1 MYKNSFPFFLIPLHL
16 DRTIKILYNLG
27 KIAKEVCNLE
37 FLEKAKRKTFN
48 TIGLLINRLSQNESG
63 DTSDLEKNITDGM
76 PELLRKAGAEGTV
89 LLRNDGVLPL
99 SKDTVISVFGRVQND
114 YMYVGYGSGGDVIKP
129 YTVSLMEGLRNAG
142 AKLNEDLAE
151 QYSQWCKK
159 NPPDHGFWGHWPHY
173 YNEMPIDNETI
184 NKASAISD
192 CAVVV
197 IGRSAGEDRE
207 NYLTKGS
214 FYLTDDESSLIKTV
228 SATFKNTVII
238 MNIGSIMDMA
248 WEGDLLT
255 NNSAIL
261 IPYQGGMESGNSVAD
276 VLFGESEPSGRLTD
290 TIADSYESYPC
301 AKYFGK
307 KEYNNFFEDIYVGYR
322 YFETFAKDKVLYPFG
337 FGLGYTRFEN
347 KLISGENNNN
357 IVSLKISSKN
367 TGNFK
372 GKDVIQVYAEAPQGE
387 LGKPS
392 RVLCGFKKTPELA
405 PGDECDVTIEIPFY
419 FFASYDDSGATGTK
433 NAYVLEKGEYNF
445 YAGTNVRDAEKFFS
459 FQIDET
465 IVIET
470 LSEVCAP
477 ENSFDILGKNG
488 KICKASASTQNL
500 KAAILANIPTDYG
513 YNGDCGIT
521 LEDVEN
527 AKETIEKFISQ
538 FSPKELEAISRGD
551 YTMDSPLGNKGN
563 AGVMGG
569 VLESLRDKGIKPIT
583 TTDGPSGI
591 RIRSCCSL
599 IPIGTSLASMWNL
612 ELAEEIY
619 KKIGGEMK
627 EKGSDILLAP
637 GMNIHRSPLC
647 GRNFEY
653 YSEDPFL
660 TGKIAA
666 AVVKGVQ
673 KNGVGA
679 CPKHFACNSQ
689 ETNRNKT
696 DSRLSQRALREIY
709 LKGFEIC
716 VKEAEPLTIMTSYN
730 KINGVWGH
738 YHYGLCTQILRKEW
752 GFKGLV
758 MTDWWMQS
766 SRSPEFPEMKD
777 NAYRVRAGVD
787 VLMPGGNRAG
797 KRKPDG
803 TLLKTYGKPDGIKL
817 GEMQQTAKRVV
828 ELTMK
833 IK

>member
-1 MYKNSFPFFLIPLHL
+1 MDFF
-16 DRTIKILYNLG
+16 
-27 KIAKEVCNLE
+27 
-37 FLEKAKRKTFN
+37 EKAKRKTFN

-63 DTSDLEKNITDGM
+63 DTTDLEKTVTRGM

-99 SKDTVISVFGRVQND
+99 SKDSVISVFGRVQND

-129 YTVSLMEGLRNAG
+129 YTVSLMEGLRNIG
-142 AKLNEDLAE
+142 ASLNEELAE
-151 QYSQWCKK
+151 SYAKWCKA

-173 YNEMPIDNETI
+173 YQEMPVDDAVIL
-184 NKASAISD
+184 KASQNSD
-192 CAVVV
+192 CAIIV

-214 FYLTDDESSLIKTV
+214 YFLTDDESSLIKRV
-228 SATFKNTVII
+228 SKAFSKTVIV

-248 WEGDLLT
+248 WEQDLLT

-261 IPYQGGMESGNSVAD
+261 IPYQGGMESGNSVAS
-276 VLFGESEPSGRLTD
+276 VLFGIEEPSGRLTD
-290 TIADSYESYPC
+290 TIATSYHEYPC
-301 AKYFGK
+301 ADYFGE
-307 KEYNNFFEDIYVGYR
+307 KEYNNFCEDIYVGYR
-322 YFETFAKDKVLYPFG
+322 YFETFARDKVLYPFG
-337 FGLGYTRFEN
+337 FGLSYTSFETQV
-347 KLISGENNNN
+347 ISNSNDNNT
-357 IVSLKISSKN
+357 VSIKAAVKN
-367 TGNFK
+367 TGALS
-372 GKDVIQVYAEAPQGE
+372 GKEVVQVYAQAPQGA
-387 LGKPS
+387 LGKAA
-392 RVLCGFKKTPELA
+392 RVLCGFVKTPTLA
-405 PGDECDVTIEIPFY
+405 PNEEYTVEFNIPY
-419 FFASYDDSGATGTK
+419 YSFASFDDNGATGYK
-433 NAYVLEKGEYNF
+433 NAYVLEAGEYNF
-445 YAGTNVRDAEKFFS
+445 YVGENVRDAQKAFS
-459 FQIDET
+459 FNINEL
-465 IVIET
+465 IVVEQLT
-470 LSEVCAP
+470 EACAP
-477 ENSFDILGKNG
+477 THQFNIFAKDYISTPVATSTADLKPTILN
-488 KICKASASTQNL
+488 
-500 KAAILANIPTDYG
+500 NIPKDYG
-513 YNGDCGIT
+513 YNGDLGIT
-521 LEDVEN
+521 LDDVISG
-527 AKETIEKFISQ
+527 KETMERFISQ
-538 FSPKELEAISRGD
+538 LALKELEAISRGD

-569 VLESLRDKGIKPIT
+569 VLPSLREKGIKPIT

-599 IPIGTSLASMWNL
+599 IPIGTSLASMWNVDLL
-612 ELAEEIY
+612 EQIY
-619 KKIGGEMK
+619 TKVGAEMK
-627 EKGSDILLAP
+627 EKGSDVLLAP

-660 TGKIAA
+660 TGKTAA

-673 KNGVGA
+673 KNGAGA

-716 VKEAEPLTIMTSYN
+716 VKEAKPYTIMTSYN

-738 YHYGLCTQILRKEW
+738 YQYDLCTRILRNEW
-752 GFKGLV
+752 GFQGVV

-766 SRSPEFPEMKD
+766 SSSPEFPQMKD

-787 VLMPGGNRAG
+787 VLMPGGNRTG

-803 TLLKTYGKPDGIKL
+803 TLLKTYGKPEGITL

-828 ELTMK
+828 ELSMK
-833 IK
+833 LI

>member
-1 MYKNSFPFFLIPLHL
+1 MN
-16 DRTIKILYNLG
+16 
-27 KIAKEVCNLE
+27 

-63 DTSDLEKNITDGM
+63 DTTDLEKTVTEGM
-76 PELLRKAGAEGTV
+76 PELLRKAAAEGTV

-99 SKDTVISVFGRVQND
+99 KKDTVISVFGRVQND

-129 YTVSLMEGLRNAG
+129 YTVSLMEGLKNAN
-142 AKLNEDLAE
+142 AKLNEDLANI
-151 QYSQWCKK
+151 YSDWCKK

-173 YNEMPIDNETI
+173 YNEMPISDELI
-184 NKASAISD
+184 KKSANNSD
-192 CAVVV
+192 CAVIV

-214 FYLTDDESSLIKTV
+214 YLLTDEEASLIKRV

-238 MNIGSIMDMA
+238 MNIGSIMDMY
-248 WEGDLLT
+248 WEKELLS
-255 NNSAIL
+255 NNCAIM
-261 IPYQGGMESGNSVAD
+261 IPYQGGMESGNAIAD
-276 VLFGESEPSGRLTD
+276 ILFGEEEPSGRLTD
-290 TIADSYESYPC
+290 TIANYYVNYPC
-301 AKYFGK
+301 SEHFGD
-307 KEYNNFFEDIYVGYR
+307 KEFNNFFEDIYVGYR
-322 YFETFAKDKVLYPFG
+322 YFETFSKENVLYPFG
-337 FGLGYTRFEN
+337 FGLGYTTFETTTTDVKN
-347 KLISGENNNN
+347 DGKTITLEIQTKNIGALSG
-357 IVSLKISSKN
+357 KN
-367 TGNFK
+367 
-372 GKDVIQVYAEAPQGE
+372 VLQVYIEAPTGE
-387 LGKPS
+387 LGKAS
-392 RVLCGFKKTPELA
+392 RVLCGFQKTKKLQP
-405 PGDECDVTIEIPFY
+405 DEEDTVTIEIPY
-419 FFASYDDSGATGTK
+419 YTFASYDDSGVTNFK
-433 NAYVLEKGEYNF
+433 NAYVIEEGVYNVYVGENVRNAKKIYNF
-445 YAGTNVRDAEKFFS
+445 NVEKTYVVE
-459 FQIDET
+459 Q
-465 IVIET
+465 
-470 LSEVCAP
+470 LKEVCAP
-477 ENSFDILGKNG
+477 TQQFDVLGKNG
-488 KICKASASTQNL
+488 KLTPVATAQRNL
-500 KAAILANIPTDYG
+500 KEIISNNLPESFGEPKNREIKLD
-513 YNGDCGIT
+513 
-521 LEDVEN
+521 DVISGKN
-527 AKETIEKFISQ
+527 SIEEFVSQ
-538 FSPKELEAISRGD
+538 LSLKELEAISRGD

-569 VLESLRDKGIKPIT
+569 VLKELREKGIKPIT

-599 IPIGTSLASMWNL
+599 IPIGTSLASMWNT
-612 ELAEEIY
+612 ELLEEIY
-619 KKIGGEMK
+619 TKVGEEMK
-627 EKGSDILLAP
+627 EKGSHVLLAP

-660 TGKIAA
+660 TGKTAA

-673 KNGVGA
+673 KNNVGA

-716 VKEAEPLTIMTSYN
+716 VKEAKPFTIMTSYN

-738 YHYGLCTQILRKEW
+738 YHYELCTRILREEW
-752 GFKGLV
+752 NFDGVV

-766 SRSPEFPEMKD
+766 SNSPEFPSLKD

-787 VLMPGGNRAG
+787 VLMPGGNRTG

-803 TLLKTYGKPDGIKL
+803 TLLKTYGKTDGITL
-817 GEMQQTAKRVV
+817 GEMQQTAKRVI

>member
-1 MYKNSFPFFLIPLHL
+1 MDFF
-16 DRTIKILYNLG
+16 
-27 KIAKEVCNLE
+27 
-37 FLEKAKRKTFN
+37 EKAKRKTFN

-63 DTSDLEKNITDGM
+63 DTTDLEKTVTRGM

-99 SKDTVISVFGRVQND
+99 SKDSVISVFGRVQND

-129 YTVSLMEGLRNAG
+129 YTVSLMEGLRNIG
-142 AKLNEDLAE
+142 ASLNEELAE
-151 QYSQWCKK
+151 SYAKWCKA

-173 YNEMPIDNETI
+173 YQEMPVDDAVIL
-184 NKASAISD
+184 KASQNSD
-192 CAVVV
+192 CAIIV

-207 NYLTKGS
+207 NHLTKGS
-214 FYLTDDESSLIKTV
+214 YFLTDDESSLIKRV
-228 SATFKNTVII
+228 SKVFSKTVIV

-248 WEGDLLT
+248 WEQDLLT

-261 IPYQGGMESGNSVAD
+261 IPYQGGMESGNSVAS
-276 VLFGESEPSGRLTD
+276 VLFGIEEPSGRLTD
-290 TIADSYESYPC
+290 TIATSYREYPC
-301 AKYFGK
+301 ADYFGE
-307 KEYNNFFEDIYVGYR
+307 KEYNNFCEDIYVGYR
-322 YFETFAKDKVLYPFG
+322 YFETFARDKVLYPFG
-337 FGLGYTRFEN
+337 FGLSYTSFETQV
-347 KLISGENNNN
+347 ISNSNDNNT
-357 IVSLKISSKN
+357 VSIKAAVKN
-367 TGNFK
+367 TGALS
-372 GKDVIQVYAEAPQGE
+372 GKEVVQVYAQAPQGA
-387 LGKPS
+387 LGKAA
-392 RVLCGFKKTPELA
+392 RVLCGFVKTPTLA
-405 PGDECDVTIEIPFY
+405 PNEEYTVEFNIPY
-419 FFASYDDSGATGTK
+419 YSFASFDDNGATGYK
-433 NAYVLEKGEYNF
+433 NAYVLEAGEYNF
-445 YAGTNVRDAEKFFS
+445 YVGENVRDAQKAFS
-459 FQIDET
+459 FNINEL
-465 IVIET
+465 IVVEQLT
-470 LSEVCAP
+470 EACAP
-477 ENSFDILGKNG
+477 THQFNIFAKDYKSTPVATSTVDLKTTILN
-488 KICKASASTQNL
+488 
-500 KAAILANIPTDYG
+500 NIPKDYG
-513 YNGDCGIT
+513 YNGDLGIT
-521 LEDVEN
+521 LDDVISG
-527 AKETIEKFISQ
+527 KETMERFISQ
-538 FSPKELEAISRGD
+538 LSLKELEAISRGD

-569 VLESLRDKGIKPIT
+569 VLPSLREKGIKPIT

-599 IPIGTSLASMWNL
+599 IPIGTSLASMWNVDLL
-612 ELAEEIY
+612 EQIY
-619 KKIGGEMK
+619 TKVGAEMK
-627 EKGSDILLAP
+627 EKGSDVLLAP

-660 TGKIAA
+660 TGKTAA

-673 KNGVGA
+673 KNGAGA

-716 VKEAEPLTIMTSYN
+716 VKEAKPYTIMTSYN

-738 YHYGLCTQILRKEW
+738 YQYDLCTRILRNEW
-752 GFKGLV
+752 GFQGVV

-766 SRSPEFPEMKD
+766 SSSPEFPQMKD

-787 VLMPGGNRAG
+787 VLMPGGNRTG

-803 TLLKTYGKPDGIKL
+803 TLLKTYGKPEGITL

-828 ELTMK
+828 ELSMNLK
-833 IK
+833 

>member
-1 MYKNSFPFFLIPLHL
+1 M
-16 DRTIKILYNLG
+16 D
-27 KIAKEVCNLE
+27 

-63 DTSDLEKNITDGM
+63 DTSDLQKTVTEGM

-99 SKDTVISVFGRVQND
+99 AKDTKISVFGRVQND

-129 YTVSLMEGLRNAG
+129 YTVSLMEGLENAG
-142 AKLNEDLAE
+142 ANINKDLADTYKE
-151 QYSQWCKK
+151 WCTK

-173 YNEMPIDNETI
+173 YNEMPIDDTTI
-184 NKASAISD
+184 KTASENSD
-192 CAVVV
+192 CAVIV

-207 NYLTKGS
+207 NYLTEGS
-214 FYLTDDESSLIKTV
+214 YFLTADESSLIKRV
-228 SATFKNTVII
+228 SANFKNTVIV
-238 MNIGSIMDMA
+238 MNIGSIMDMG
-248 WEGDLLT
+248 WEKNLLS
-255 NNSAIL
+255 NNCAIM

-276 VLFGESEPSGRLTD
+276 VIFGIEEPSGRLTD
-290 TIADSYESYPC
+290 TIAVSYEDYPC
-301 AKYFGK
+301 AKYFGE
-307 KEYNNFFEDIYVGYR
+307 KEYNDYFEDIYVGYR

-337 FGLGYTRFEN
+337 FGLGYTTFETTTTDVKN
-347 KLISGENNNN
+347 DLETLTLEINTKNVAELSG
-357 IVSLKISSKN
+357 KN
-367 TGNFK
+367 
-372 GKDVIQVYAEAPQGE
+372 VLQVYVEAPTGK
-387 LGKPS
+387 LGKPA
-392 RVLCGFKKTPELA
+392 RVLCGFKKTKKLA
-405 PGDECDVTIEIPFY
+405 PGEDDTVKIEVPFY
-419 FFASYDDSGATGTK
+419 TFASYDDSGVTGFK
-433 NAYVLEKGEYNF
+433 DAYVLEEGVYNVYVGENVRNAKLIYNF
-445 YAGTNVRDAEKFFS
+445 LIEKTYVLE
-459 FQIDET
+459 QRK
-465 IVIET
+465 
-470 LSEVCAP
+470 EVCAP
-477 ENSFDILGKNG
+477 TQQFDILGKDGNV
-488 KICKASASTQNL
+488 IPVSTSKTNL
-500 KAAILANIPTDYG
+500 KEVILNNLPADYG
-513 YNGDCGIT
+513 YNGDLGIT
-521 LEDVEN
+521 LNDVVSG
-527 AKETIEKFISQ
+527 KETMETFISQ
-538 FSPKELEAISRGD
+538 LSPKELEAISRGD

-569 VLESLRDKGIKPIT
+569 VLESLRKKGIKPVT

-612 ELAEEIY
+612 DLAEEIY
-619 KKIGGEMK
+619 AKIGAEMK
-627 EKGSDILLAP
+627 EKGSDVLLAP

-660 TGKIAA
+660 TGKTAA

-716 VKEAEPLTIMTSYN
+716 VKEAEPFTIMTSYN

-738 YHYGLCTQILRKEW
+738 YHYELGTRILREEW
-752 GFKGLV
+752 RFKGLV

-766 SRSPEFPEMKD
+766 SKSPEFPDMKD

-803 TLLKTYGKPDGIKL
+803 TLLKTYGKPDGITL
-817 GEMQQTAKRVV
+817 GEMQQTARRVC
-828 ELTMK
+828 ELSIK
-833 IK
+833 INKQ

>member
-1 MYKNSFPFFLIPLHL
+1 MDFF
-16 DRTIKILYNLG
+16 
-27 KIAKEVCNLE
+27 
-37 FLEKAKRKTFN
+37 EKAKRKTFN

-63 DTSDLEKNITDGM
+63 DTTDLEKTVTRGM

-99 SKDTVISVFGRVQND
+99 SKDSVISVFGRVQND

-129 YTVSLMEGLRNAG
+129 YTVSLMEGLRNIG
-142 AKLNEDLAE
+142 ASLNEELSESYAK
-151 QYSQWCKK
+151 WCKA

-173 YNEMPIDNETI
+173 YQEMPVDDAVIL
-184 NKASAISD
+184 KASQNSD
-192 CAVVV
+192 CAIIV

-214 FYLTDDESSLIKTV
+214 YFLTDDESSLIKRV
-228 SATFKNTVII
+228 SKAFSKTVIV

-248 WEGDLLT
+248 WEQDLLT

-261 IPYQGGMESGNSVAD
+261 IPYQGGMESGNSVAS
-276 VLFGESEPSGRLTD
+276 VLFGIEEPCGRLTD
-290 TIADSYESYPC
+290 TIATSYHEYPC
-301 AKYFGK
+301 ADYFGE
-307 KEYNNFFEDIYVGYR
+307 KEYNNFSEDIYVGYR
-322 YFETFAKDKVLYPFG
+322 YFETFARDKVLYPFG
-337 FGLGYTRFEN
+337 FGLSYTSFETQV
-347 KLISGENNNN
+347 ISNSNDNNT
-357 IVSLKISSKN
+357 VSIKAAVKN
-367 TGNFK
+367 TGALS
-372 GKDVIQVYAEAPQGE
+372 GKEVVQVYAQAPQGA
-387 LGKPS
+387 LGKS
-392 RVLCGFKKTPELA
+392 ARVLCGFVKTPILA
-405 PGDECDVTIEIPFY
+405 PNEEYTVEFNIPY
-419 FFASYDDSGATGTK
+419 YSFASFDDNGATGYK
-433 NAYVLEKGEYNF
+433 NAYVLEAGEYNF
-445 YAGTNVRDAEKFFS
+445 YVGENVRDAQKAFS
-459 FQIDET
+459 FNINEL
-465 IVIET
+465 IVVEQLT
-470 LSEVCAP
+470 EACAP
-477 ENSFDILGKNG
+477 THQFNIFAKDYKSTPVATSAVDLKPTILN
-488 KICKASASTQNL
+488 
-500 KAAILANIPTDYG
+500 NIPKDYG
-513 YNGDCGIT
+513 YNGDLGIT
-521 LEDVEN
+521 LDDVISG
-527 AKETIEKFISQ
+527 KETMERFISQ
-538 FSPKELEAISRGD
+538 LSLKELEAISRGD

-569 VLESLRDKGIKPIT
+569 VLPSLREKGIKPIT

-599 IPIGTSLASMWNL
+599 IPIGTSLASMWNVDLL
-612 ELAEEIY
+612 EQIY
-619 KKIGGEMK
+619 TKVGAEMK
-627 EKGSDILLAP
+627 EKGSDVLLAP

-660 TGKIAA
+660 TGKTAA

-673 KNGVGA
+673 KNGAGA

-716 VKEAEPLTIMTSYN
+716 VKEAKPYTIMTSYN

-738 YHYGLCTQILRKEW
+738 YQYDLCTRILRNEW
-752 GFKGLV
+752 GFQGVV

-766 SRSPEFPEMKD
+766 SSSPEFPQMKD

-787 VLMPGGNRAG
+787 VLMPGGNRTG

-803 TLLKTYGKPDGIKL
+803 TLLKTYGKPEGITL

-828 ELTMK
+828 ELSLK
-833 IK
+833 LK

>member
-1 MYKNSFPFFLIPLHL
+1 MDFF
-16 DRTIKILYNLG
+16 
-27 KIAKEVCNLE
+27 
-37 FLEKAKRKTFN
+37 EKAKRKTFN

-63 DTSDLEKNITDGM
+63 DTSDLVKTVTEGM

-89 LLRNDGVLPL
+89 LLRNDDVLPL
-99 SKDTVISVFGRVQND
+99 SKDTRISVFGRVQND

-129 YTVSLMEGLRNAG
+129 YTVSLMEGLRNAN
-142 AKLNEDLAE
+142 ALLNEELADI
-151 QYSQWCKK
+151 YSQWCKS

-173 YNEMPIDNETI
+173 YNEMPIDDALI
-184 NKASAISD
+184 QKSAENSD
-192 CAVVV
+192 CAVIV

-207 NYLTKGS
+207 NHLTKGS
-214 FYLTDDESSLIKTV
+214 YYLTDDESSLIERV
-228 SATFKNTVII
+228 SATFKKTVII
-238 MNIGSIMDMA
+238 LNIGSIMDMA
-248 WEGDLLT
+248 WEEKLLK
-255 NNSAIL
+255 NNSAVL
-261 IPYQGGMESGNSVAD
+261 MPYQGGMESGNSVAD
-276 VLFGESEPSGRLTD
+276 VLFGIAEPSGRLTD
-290 TIADSYESYPC
+290 TIADCYESYPC
-301 AKYFGK
+301 SKHFGE

-337 FGLGYTRFEN
+337 FGLGYGKFEN
-347 KLISGENNNN
+347 NVAECTNKNN
-357 IVSLKISSKN
+357 IVTIKVNSKNIGALSSK
-367 TGNFK
+367 
-372 GKDVIQVYAEAPQGE
+372 DVVQVYCEAPQGA

-392 RVLCGFKKTPELA
+392 RVLCGFAKTPVLTTGE
-405 PGDECDVTIEIPFY
+405 EHISTIEIPY
-419 FFASYDDSGATGTK
+419 YSFASFDDSGATGYK
-433 NAYVLEKGEYNF
+433 NAYVLESGEYNF
-445 YAGTNVRDAEKFFS
+445 YVGANVRDAQKVFS
-459 FQIDET
+459 FT
-465 IVIET
+465 LNET
-470 LSEVCAP
+470 LVLEQLTEVCAP
-477 ENSFDILGKNG
+477 TEKFDILGKNG
-488 KICKASASTQNL
+488 KTVPVTTSTVDLKKIILNNL
-500 KAAILANIPTDYG
+500 PKDYG

-521 LEDVEN
+521 LDDVKN
-527 AKETIEKFISQ
+527 DKETMEKFISQ
-538 FSPKELEAISRGD
+538 LSPTELEAISRGD

-569 VLESLRDKGIKPIT
+569 VLKSLRNKGIKPIT

-599 IPIGTSLASMWNL
+599 LPIGTSLASMWNE

-619 KKIGGEMK
+619 SKVGSEMK
-627 EKGSDILLAP
+627 EKGSHVLLAP

-660 TGKIAA
+660 TGKTAS

-716 VKEAEPLTIMTSYN
+716 VKEASPLTIMTSYN

-738 YHYGLCTQILRKEW
+738 YHYNLCTQILRGEW
-752 GFKGLV
+752 NFQGLV
-758 MTDWWMQS
+758 MTDWWMQNS
-766 SRSPEFPEMKD
+766 DSPEFPQMK
-777 NAYRVRAGVD
+777 NQAYRVRAGVD
-787 VLMPGGNRAG
+787 VLMPGGNRTG

-803 TLLKTYGKPDGIKL
+803 TLLKTYGKPEGITL
-817 GEMQQTAKRVV
+817 GEMQQTAQRVV
-828 ELTMK
+828 ELSMK
-833 IK
+833 VN